1 MNILMPTFY
10 FFNYVCTYIVPTFST
25 ILHVYVAIFFVT
37 VANLVQGTSSH
48 TYDDD
53 GMVRNAIRF
62 LKMRL
67 VLKKKIQNH
76 E

>member
-1 MNILMPTFY
+1 MNTFHILMPTFY
-10 FFNYVCTYIVPTFST
+10 VFNYVCSTYLFYNTT
-25 ILHVYVAIFFVT
+25 AMYVAIFFVT

-62 LKMRL
+62 LKMWL
-67 VLKKKIQNH
+67 VKS
-76 E
+76 